1 MILEILRCQILKD
14 IKTFLEHIKVYPVSL
29 QRRIYEPIPC
39 ETAKINELAPKY
51 KKKKKNHLT
60 TTWISLVENFYPSSC
75 KETRVLEGT
84 IIPITRFVRS
94 NTR

>member
-51 KKKKKNHLT
+51 KKKKN
-60 TTWISLVENFYPSSC
+60 I
-75 KETRVLEGT
+75 
-84 IIPITRFVRS
+84 
-94 NTR
+94 

>member
-51 KKKKKNHLT
+51 KKKKKT
-60 TTWISLVENFYPSSC
+60 IWQQPGYLVAGKFLSI
-75 KETRVLEGT
+75 LL
-84 IIPITRFVRS
+84 
-94 NTR
+94 

>member
-14 IKTFLEHIKVYPVSL
+14 IKTFLEHIKVYSL

-51 KKKKKNHLT
+51 KKKKKTFDNNLD
-60 TTWISLVENFYPSSC
+60 IVAGKFLSIL
-75 KETRVLEGT
+75 L
-84 IIPITRFVRS
+84 
-94 NTR
+94 

>member
-14 IKTFLEHIKVYPVSL
+14 IKTFLDHIKVYPVSL

-51 KKKKKNHLT
+51 KKKKKHLT
-60 TTWISLVENFYPSSC
+60 TTWILRCWKIFIHPLVKKLVSW
-75 KETRVLEGT
+75 KGQ
-84 IIPITRFVRS
+84 
-94 NTR
+94 

>member
-39 ETAKINELAPKY
+39 ETAKINELAPK
-51 KKKKKNHLT
+51 
-60 TTWISLVENFYPSSC
+60 
-75 KETRVLEGT
+75 
-84 IIPITRFVRS
+84 
-94 NTR
+94 

>member
-29 QRRIYEPIPC
+29 QRRIYEPIFC

-51 KKKKKNHLT
+51 KKKKKHLT
-60 TTWISLVENFYPSSC
+60 TTWKYLVAGKFLSI
-75 KETRVLEGT
+75 LL
-84 IIPITRFVRS
+84 
-94 NTR
+94 

>member
-51 KKKKKNHLT
+51 KKKKIAFDNNLDT
-60 TTWISLVENFYPSSC
+60 SLLENFYPSSC